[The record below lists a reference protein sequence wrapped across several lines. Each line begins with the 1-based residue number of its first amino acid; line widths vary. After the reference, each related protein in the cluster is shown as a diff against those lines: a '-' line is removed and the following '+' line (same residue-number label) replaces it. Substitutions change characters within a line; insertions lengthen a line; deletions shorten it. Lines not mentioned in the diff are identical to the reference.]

1 MTEQDIEQVSLI
13 DRASF
18 TLPWPDRS
26 FKYEVSGNENSIP
39 LVAVTKTGEVAGFIV
54 VWVIVDEAH
63 IGSIAVTDAFRQ
75 RGIGEKII
83 RAGLRLARERGC
95 LQAYLEVRRG
105 NQAALHLY
113 EKLGFGVDG
122 IRPRYYED
130 NHEDAVLMSLK
141 SLEQI

>member
-1 MTEQDIEQVSLI
+1 MTEQDIEQVGLI

-26 FKYEVSGNENSIP
+26 FKYEVSENENSIP
-39 LVAVTKTGEVAGFIV
+39 LVAVTENGEVAGFIV

-63 IGSIAVTDAFRQ
+63 IGSIAVADAYRKL
-75 RGIGEKII
+75 GIGEKII
-83 RAGLRLARERGC
+83 REGLRMARDRGC

-105 NQAALHLY
+105 NLAALHLY

-141 SLEQI
+141 SLEHI